1 MTVPVEL
8 LRAIE
13 LLVQLDKLLLDDA
26 EAQVET
32 LVRQEEDV
40 RDEVEAGRVRLSL
53 LLARRRRRGDETGLL
68 RDIPAI
74 PSFHS

>member
-1 MTVPVEL
+1 MSVPVEL

-26 EAQVET
+26 EAQVEA

-53 LLARRRRRGDETGLL
+53 LLARRRRRGNEAGLL
-68 RDIPAI
+68 SDIPAI
-74 PSFHS
+74 HSG

>member
-1 MTVPVEL
+1 MSVPVEL

-26 EAQVET
+26 EAQVEA

-53 LLARRRRRGDETGLL
+53 LLARRRRCGDEAGLL
-68 RDIPAI
+68 SDIPAI
-74 PSFHS
+74 HSG